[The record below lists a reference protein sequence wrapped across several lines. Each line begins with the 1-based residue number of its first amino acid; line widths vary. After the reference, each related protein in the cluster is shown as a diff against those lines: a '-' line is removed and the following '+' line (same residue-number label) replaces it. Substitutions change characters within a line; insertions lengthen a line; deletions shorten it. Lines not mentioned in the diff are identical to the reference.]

1 MTDTLLKLFSYDY
14 GRDHCRLHS
23 LPHEDWRLF
32 AAKTYA
38 YAVERGAKD
47 GLLIVASWLA
57 MRAATL
63 GWMDDF
69 ARWAAKSHSVGTP
82 DSALLESPRF
92 RAASVKLVREERL
105 YAAAKVFRR
114 EYEEAFGYPL
124 HLITMAMEMR

>member
-1 MTDTLLKLFSYDY
+1 MSDTLLRLFSYDY
-14 GRDHCRLHS
+14 GKDHCRLHD
-23 LPHEDWRLF
+23 LPHEDWQFF

-38 YAVERGAKD
+38 YAVEREAKD

-69 ARWAAKSHSVGTP
+69 ARWAAKAHSVGTP
-82 DSALLESPRF
+82 NRELVGSSRF
-92 RAASVKLVREERL
+92 KAASVKLVQEERL

-124 HLITMAMEMR
+124 HLITTAMEMR